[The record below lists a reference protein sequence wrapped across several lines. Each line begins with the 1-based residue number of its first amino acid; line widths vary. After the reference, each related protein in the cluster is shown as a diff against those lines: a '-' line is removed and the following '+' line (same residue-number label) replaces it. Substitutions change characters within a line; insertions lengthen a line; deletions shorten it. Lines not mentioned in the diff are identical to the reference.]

1 MSPTKA
7 YVSFAKQRHGKRKT
21 DMLFS
26 EDVKSRL
33 DVVDDEI
40 IMVHRLKVLEHLLLK
55 CCNGLP
61 PVRSRFSD
69 ETRDGC
75 DGSEIMHLLDEFLA
89 RLIIEYES
97 RTAMHDNMCTLKKGK
112 PINAFKDESL
122 QAF

>member
-26 EDVKSRL
+26 EYVKSRL

-61 PVRSRFSD
+61 SVRSRFSD
-69 ETRDGC
+69 ETRGGYDS
-75 DGSEIMHLLDEFLA
+75 SEMMHFV
-89 RLIIEYES
+89 
-97 RTAMHDNMCTLKKGK
+97 
-112 PINAFKDESL
+112 DESL
-122 QAF
+122 ACLIQEYEGQITKCDNMRAPNNASKIINTFEDKKL

>member
-61 PVRSRFSD
+61 SVRSRFSD
-69 ETRDGC
+69 ETRGGYDS
-75 DGSEIMHLLDEFLA
+75 SEMMHFV
-89 RLIIEYES
+89 
-97 RTAMHDNMCTLKKGK
+97 
-112 PINAFKDESL
+112 DESL
-122 QAF
+122 ACLIQEYEGQITKCDNMRAPNNASKIINTFEDKKL